1 MSPVDLKKSTYT
13 ELVAFTNEELDARMR
28 DLKDDLLTQ
37 NIGLA
42 TNTANDFGR
51 RSSIKRAI
59 ARCLMIKRKRELE
72 QLPTPS
78 ALITKQPKPE
88 KPTKPVKTVKTVKPT
103 KPVKTEKTTK
113 PAKTVKTTKPAKPK
127 EEKEKRGKKK

>member
-1 MSPVDLKKSTYT
+1 MSPVDLKKCNFQ

-28 DLKDDLLTQ
+28 DLKDDLLAQ

-42 TNTANDFGR
+42 TNQANDFGR
-51 RSSIKRAI
+51 RSNIKRAI

-78 ALITKQPKPE
+78 AIITKPTRSAKPE
-88 KPTKPVKTVKTVKPT
+88 KP
-103 KPVKTEKTTK
+103 TK
-113 PAKTVKTTKPAKPK
+113 PAKTVKTTKPK

>member
-1 MSPVDLKKSTYT
+1 MPVDLKKSTYT

-78 ALITKQPKPE
+78 ALVTKPAKPE
-88 KPTKPVKTVKTVKPT
+88 KPTKPAKTVKTSKPT

-113 PAKTVKTTKPAKPK
+113 PAKDDQASQTGEA
-127 EEKEKRGKKK
+127 EGREGKAR

>member
-1 MSPVDLKKSTYT
+1 MSPVDLKKSTYA

-28 DLKDDLLTQ
+28 DLKDDLLAQ

-78 ALITKQPKPE
+78 AVITKPAKPE
-88 KPTKPVKTVKTVKPT
+88 KPTKPVKTVKTTKPT
-103 KPVKTEKTTK
+103 KPVKTE
-113 PAKTVKTTKPAKPK
+113 KTTKPAKPK